1 MLPLGLAIW
10 AMLSPKVVVSN
21 DMTWDFVYNLAGA
34 WHLWNGQTA
43 HIDFRDPLGS
53 LSFVP
58 TTLGFE
64 LVGPAP
70 AAFLVGACLVSIVA
84 FVSATLAALRRL
96 PHGAAAERRIGDPP
110 LLLAPAV
117 EAIEAGDGAVPA
129 CRRYPVIGI
138 VAASL
143 TMIGVDIVA
152 GRSPHGLAAG
162 IEKAKPDYDIIGIG
176 AKRVP
181 RSNTRQ
187 RQVEKEAI
195 QIGIIER
202 IVPQDQRHMRIEAL
216 GLAAL
221 ANSNDRHRRETLPPD
236 PPPGS

>member
-1 MLPLGLAIW
+1 MLDVTVLAVDRRELGGEQARRLFEAQAGGDEKIGEQRI
-10 AMLSPKVVVSN
+10 AQPVTIAS
-21 DMTWDFVYNLAGA
+21 AGA
-34 WHLWNGQTA
+34 LRAVRGKAAQADLAENAVVIH
-43 HIDFRDPLGS
+43 RDETDIRSPGDT
-53 LSFVP
+53 FI
-58 TTLGFE
+58 G
-64 LVGPAP
+64 
-70 AAFLVGACLVSIVA
+70 IVA
-84 FVSATLAALRRL
+84 RRDHAATATLRRS
-96 PHGAAAERRIGDPP
+96 PHGAAAERRVGDQP
-110 LLLAPAV
+110 LLLAPTV
-117 EAIEAGDGAVPA
+117 KAIEAGDGAVPA

-181 RSNTRQ
+181 RADARQ

-202 IVPQDQRHMRIEAL
+202 VAAQD
-216 GLAAL
+216 
-221 ANSNDRHRRETLPPD
+221 
-236 PPPGS
+236 